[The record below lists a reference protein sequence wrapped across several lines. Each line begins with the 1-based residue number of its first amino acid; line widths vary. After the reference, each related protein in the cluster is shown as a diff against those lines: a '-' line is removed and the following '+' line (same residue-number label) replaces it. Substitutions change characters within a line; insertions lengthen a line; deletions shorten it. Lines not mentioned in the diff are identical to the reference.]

1 VRGRRARAARLRRR
15 HESPAAVGLAAVE
28 PRRPGLPSALA
39 YRDFRRLWTSSLL
52 SWSSQWIQQAALGWV
67 VYEVTGSG
75 ALLGAVM
82 GARAIP
88 MVLLAPLSGVA
99 AERYDRR
106 RLLHVSQ
113 LLAAAVS
120 AAFGAAL
127 AAGTVSVWM
136 LFAFT
141 ILMGSANVV
150 DRPARLTSA
159 FELVPRADAVKAV
172 ALNTLGFSMMR
183 IFGPALAG
191 YLIGWLGAAGSFF
204 IQGLL
209 YAASAAVVLLVAFP
223 QRRAAPVGHSAFAQI
238 AEGLRFAAA
247 DPRTRMLVF
256 LGALPYFLLV
266 PVWGTLLPI
275 YAKDVFL
282 AGPEGLGM
290 LLTGVGVGGTF
301 GGLAANALARAER
314 QALIQ
319 AAWIVV
325 MGVAILGLAASAT
338 LPFALAFTLLGGAA
352 EMAHTASNMAM
363 LQMNAPEEMRGRI
376 SSLTMLYPAMISLG
390 AFVAGPLSDLLGVR
404 GASFALAAV
413 AIGVMALLY
422 LASPLLREMRF
433 K

>member
-1 VRGRRARAARLRRR
+1 M
-15 HESPAAVGLAAVE
+15 
-28 PRRPGLPSALA
+28 
-39 YRDFRRLWTSSLL
+39 
-52 SWSSQWIQQAALGWV
+52 

-88 MVLLAPLSGVA
+88 MLLLAPLSGVA

-106 RLLHVSQ
+106 RLLQGSQ
-113 LLAAAVS
+113 ALAAAIS
-120 AAFGAAL
+120 LAFGAAL
-127 AAGTVSVWM
+127 AAGVVSVWM
-136 LFAFT
+136 LFVFT
-141 ILMGSANVV
+141 VLMGSANVI

-191 YLIGWLGAAGSFF
+191 YLIGWIGAAGSFF

-209 YAASAAVVLLVAFP
+209 YAASAAMVLLVVFP
-223 QRRAAPVGHSAFAQI
+223 SRRAPPAGHSAFAQI

-247 DPRTRMLVF
+247 DRRTRMLMF

-290 LLTGVGVGGTF
+290 LLTGVGIGGTL
-301 GGLAANALARAER
+301 GGLIANALARAER
-314 QALIQ
+314 QTLIQ
-319 AAWIVV
+319 AAWIVA
-325 MGVAILGLAASAT
+325 MGAAILGLAASPT
-338 LPFALAFTLLGGAA
+338 LPVALVFSVLGGAA

-390 AFVAGPLSDLLGVR
+390 AFLSGPLADLLGVR
-404 GASFALAAV
+404 GASVALATV
-413 AIGVMALLY
+413 AIAVIALVY